1 MFEAV
6 EVFTRHTIAALVA
19 EQFVELWTFLMED
32 VSVRLHIKYKLAAE
46 LTKFSEDKLKRTHII
61 VSCDYC

>member
-1 MFEAV
+1 MVEVA
-6 EVFTRHTIAALVA
+6 EVFTKQMIAAFVA

-46 LTKFSEDKLKRTHII
+46 LTKFSEDRLKLTHII